1 MIIRVP
7 KEIKNNEYRVFITHS
22 GTYELTKIGNEVWVQ
37 KDAGI
42 DCGYDNDEYRKH
54 SRKIVDSIKEIYNR
68 SDMIVKVKEQIEQ
81 EYKLIKKNHNVFT
94 YLYLSSNKKLVE
106 ILLDLGSVCIAY
118 TAHPTTHL
126 YPICIKQGII
136 YYCVANMP
144 GIYSK
149 TSTLALTNLTLRYVK
164 KIAQKGIEKIFTD
177 KDLIIGLYIYKGKIT
192 YKKIAGNLNMLDR
205 YSKIIN

>member
-1 MIIRVP
+1 M
-7 KEIKNNEYRVFITHS
+7 N
-22 GTYELTKIGNEVWVQ
+22 TKQTARSLHPLE
-37 KDAGI
+37 
-42 DCGYDNDEYRKH
+42 RKVLP
-54 SRKIVDSIKEIYNR
+54 KIVGEVD
-68 SDMIVKVKEQIEQ
+68 VKDLVKETGLKEVEVMRAVQW
-81 EYKLIKKNHNVFT
+81 L
-94 YLYLSSNKKLVE
+94 SNKKLVE